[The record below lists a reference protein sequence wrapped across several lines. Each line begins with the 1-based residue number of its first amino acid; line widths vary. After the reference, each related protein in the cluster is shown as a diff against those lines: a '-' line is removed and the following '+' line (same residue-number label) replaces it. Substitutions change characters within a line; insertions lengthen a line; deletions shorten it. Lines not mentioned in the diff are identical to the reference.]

1 MPASQV
7 QPDLFDQHDRPKSKR
22 LMAALDAINARWGA
36 GTLQYAA
43 CGLTKA
49 WQMQSYR
56 RSSAYT
62 TNWAELPVV
71 NS

>member
-1 MPASQV
+1 
-7 QPDLFDQHDRPKSKR
+7 
-22 LMAALDAINARWGA
+22 MAALDAINARWGA